1 MGFTLRYHGNSFKE
15 NTKSKGI
22 HLQPLRPM
30 EALENA
36 SAFAQAYAVGRLE
49 SSAAINLLN
58 HMSPSTRD
66 RLKELVRPYTG
77 ETSPRFE
84 I

>member
-1 MGFTLRYHGNSFKE
+1 
-15 NTKSKGI
+15 
-22 HLQPLRPM
+22 M

-66 RLKELVRPYTG
+66 RLKELVRPFTG